1 MNRRNR
7 LPIGAFRNKFFVLL
21 LIAGIAMLA
30 APMATVQ
37 ATKPELR
44 SVEIESEGTHT
55 GHSLYS
61 YSRQHLYQ
69 DWEDNTNPDEA
80 ARDARRADLV
90 AGQRGE
96 ILTAPGYSN
105 PPMGQEIKVF
115 GNGDEIVL
123 KLTFHIDVKVV
134 HDGTSNLPSLRLVF
148 DGEALRP
155 PPDGTDRDAVYD
167 SARTAADTDLKV
179 VYFTYTVQDNDNL
192 FGDGINID
200 GKVRDGRPSYKDDAN
215 NFIIDNAT
223 TIPADV
229 STTADTDK
237 WKTPSG
243 DAYIYSKQLN
253 RDFYVGRQNMNYKE
267 PTTHPYIHTG
277 LNYQVDAKRASV
289 RIPGLIKDGTHDV
302 QTGYRTAYVNFATT
316 DPDAAVTEPDTQTVS
331 FDVEFLFYNYGIGGD
346 DDGVIADSTRGF
358 EATDIT
364 FTVDDT
370 AVTLGTTAPADWQV
384 SDPILIGLDH
394 RDPGF
399 FATEKEDN
407 GLVKHS
413 SAFKVYRAT
422 ITPPAVF
429 EGDVEITVPEDAT
442 MDIAG
447 NLSYA
452 SNTLTVP
459 VDTASIAVNIP
470 DAALR
475 AKIKEEL
482 DIAAG
487 TAVTRGDML
496 GLTDLDLSDSDVSD
510 LTGLK
515 YATNLEELNLEGTP
529 VSDVSPLSTLT
540 TLKELD
546 LSDTPVEDISSLST
560 LTNLEELDISGTTQ
574 VSDIPEE
581 LSGLTS
587 LTIFLPDAKA
597 DYFTLSALAA
607 GKFEVLTQE
616 GSSATTH
623 GISSAVAPVEAL
635 TRNLSEFFRNGG
647 TIELIA
653 PKLTT
658 GGAAKGD
665 VVISE
670 VLWGEDASQTPSSA
684 GQWIELYAVKAVADT
699 AVAKSWSLYFTTGK
713 LEIRPEVTIGETPY
727 LVIDSISNL
736 GLGYWEVPGGGG
748 RTVATDKA
756 ASASLVSMYRS
767 IDFEKDPDEVK
778 DGNRSDNWQASSA
791 PSINLGGQRIGTPG
805 STPSQR
811 IAAGDRTSFEGRKI
825 VINEVGNHTD
835 DSLDWVELRNDTTDA
850 VNIKEWELTL
860 VTGTPDKVPFDGK
873 ETVLVTL
880 PDKSIAGGGVLLV
893 ANSNPEGNLLA
904 GGDDLGVAD
913 ADEVKHGAKHQY
925 IVVSG
930 LNLPADGKFL
940 LLLRNKKEQKNKPI
954 HIEDAAGA
962 VFVPFVGTH
971 DSQNYNTE
979 VWPLQATPDP
989 DKDIFKDIDEAFKE
1003 GSVYQRDNENNFAEN
1018 AWSKRGF
1025 TGIGW
1030 DRDTPNADAYG
1041 GTPGY
1046 QNGVVKDKS
1055 AAGQVSISEIMF
1067 DTDNRLPQWI
1077 ELHNSSLTEAVNLND
1092 WTLRIQ
1098 QDATTDT
1105 AVRPD
1110 VTLKFVGGKIIPPN
1124 QTLLIVTD
1132 TGRTSGH
1139 FPDARVINLRRE
1151 SAYRDKLDLE
1161 RRSPVL
1167 ATTAFKLTLYG
1178 KEASGVK
1185 PVVDTVGNYVGRGE
1199 EPAWELPMLE
1209 DGRSSIIRR
1218 YGSASRATGAVA
1230 EDGTTEA
1237 GWVLAANTSLNEAQR
1252 DTFYGNAEDEGTPG
1266 YRGGGP
1272 LPVALSAFTAKR
1284 VEGAIVISWA
1294 TESELNNA
1302 GFNLLRSD
1310 ARNGTFTK
1318 INSELIA
1325 GAGTTGERN
1334 DYSWTDTSAK
1344 PNVVYYYRI
1353 EDVSNA
1359 GVQQTLQTTRLKGHL
1374 SADGKLTERW
1384 ATLKSEE

>member
-1 MNRRNR
+1 MYSKA
-7 LPIGAFRNKFFVLL
+7 LGKKMPLCIVVLL
-21 LIAGIAMLA
+21 AGL
-30 APMATVQ
+30 
-37 ATKPELR
+37 
-44 SVEIESEGTHT
+44 
-55 GHSLYS
+55 
-61 YSRQHLYQ
+61 
-69 DWEDNTNPDEA
+69 
-80 ARDARRADLV
+80 
-90 AGQRGE
+90 
-96 ILTAPGYSN
+96 
-105 PPMGQEIKVF
+105 
-115 GNGDEIVL
+115 
-123 KLTFHIDVKVV
+123 
-134 HDGTSNLPSLRLVF
+134 
-148 DGEALRP
+148 
-155 PPDGTDRDAVYD
+155 
-167 SARTAADTDLKV
+167 
-179 VYFTYTVQDNDNL
+179 
-192 FGDGINID
+192 
-200 GKVRDGRPSYKDDAN
+200 
-215 NFIIDNAT
+215 
-223 TIPADV
+223 
-229 STTADTDK
+229 
-237 WKTPSG
+237 
-243 DAYIYSKQLN
+243 
-253 RDFYVGRQNMNYKE
+253 
-267 PTTHPYIHTG
+267 
-277 LNYQVDAKRASV
+277 
-289 RIPGLIKDGTHDV
+289 
-302 QTGYRTAYVNFATT
+302 
-316 DPDAAVTEPDTQTVS
+316 
-331 FDVEFLFYNYGIGGD
+331 
-346 DDGVIADSTRGF
+346 VIA
-358 EATDIT
+358 
-364 FTVDDT
+364 
-370 AVTLGTTAPADWQV
+370 LP
-384 SDPILIGLDH
+384 
-394 RDPGF
+394 
-399 FATEKEDN
+399 FAA
-407 GLVKHS
+407 HS
-413 SAFKVYRAT
+413 
-422 ITPPAVF
+422 
-429 EGDVEITVPEDAT
+429 
-442 MDIAG
+442 
-447 NLSYA
+447 
-452 SNTLTVP
+452 
-459 VDTASIAVNIP
+459 
-470 DAALR
+470 ALESL
-475 AKIKEEL
+475 EEL
-482 DIAAG
+482 DLSG
-487 TAVTRGDML
+487 TEVE
-496 GLTDLDLSDSDVSD
+496 DVSS
-510 LTGLK
+510 L
-515 YATNLEELNLEGTP
+515 A
-529 VSDVSPLSTLT
+529 TLT
-540 TLKELD
+540 TLKKLD
-546 LSDTPVEDISSLST
+546 ISNTPVEDISALSS
-560 LTNLEELDISGTTQ
+560 LTNLEELDLRGTQ
-574 VSDIPEE
+574 VSDIPDE
-581 LSGLTS
+581 LSALDD
-587 LTIFLPDAKA
+587 LTIFRPDAKL
-597 DYFTLSALAA
+597 DYFKLSALAA
-607 GKFEVLTQE
+607 GGFEVLTQE
-616 GSSATTH
+616 GSSSTTH
-623 GISSAVAPVEAL
+623 GISSAVAPVETL

-658 GGAAKGD
+658 GGAVKGD

-670 VLWGEDASQTPSSA
+670 VLWGEDASQTPSSS
-684 GQWIELYAVKAVADT
+684 GQWLELYAVKAVAAT
-699 AVAKSWSLYFTTGK
+699 AVADDWALYFTTGD
-713 LEIRPEVTIGETPY
+713 LVNRAEVTIGETPY

-748 RTVATDKA
+748 RTVATNEA

-835 DSLDWVELRNDTTDA
+835 DSLDWVELRNDTDA
-850 VNIKEWELTL
+850 AVSIKEWEFTL
-860 VTGTPDKVPFDGK
+860 VTGDADERTEKVI
-873 ETVLVTL
+873 VTL

-904 GGDDLGVAD
+904 GGNNLGVD
-913 ADEVKHGAKHQY
+913 DVDEVQHGATHQY
-925 IVVSG
+925 VVVSG

-940 LLLRNKKEQKNKPI
+940 LLLRNGKDKENKPS

-971 DSQNYNTE
+971 EKENYNTE
-979 VWPLQATPDP
+979 VWPLQATP
-989 DKDIFKDIDEAFKE
+989 KGHSNIFKDIDEAFKE
-1003 GSVYQRDNENNFAEN
+1003 GSVYQRDNENNFAEK

-1237 GWVLAANTSLNEAQR
+1237 GWVLASNTSLNEAQR

>member
-1 MNRRNR
+1 MYSKA
-7 LPIGAFRNKFFVLL
+7 LGKKMPLCIVVLL
-21 LIAGIAMLA
+21 AGL
-30 APMATVQ
+30 
-37 ATKPELR
+37 
-44 SVEIESEGTHT
+44 
-55 GHSLYS
+55 
-61 YSRQHLYQ
+61 
-69 DWEDNTNPDEA
+69 
-80 ARDARRADLV
+80 
-90 AGQRGE
+90 
-96 ILTAPGYSN
+96 
-105 PPMGQEIKVF
+105 
-115 GNGDEIVL
+115 
-123 KLTFHIDVKVV
+123 
-134 HDGTSNLPSLRLVF
+134 
-148 DGEALRP
+148 
-155 PPDGTDRDAVYD
+155 
-167 SARTAADTDLKV
+167 
-179 VYFTYTVQDNDNL
+179 
-192 FGDGINID
+192 
-200 GKVRDGRPSYKDDAN
+200 
-215 NFIIDNAT
+215 
-223 TIPADV
+223 
-229 STTADTDK
+229 
-237 WKTPSG
+237 
-243 DAYIYSKQLN
+243 
-253 RDFYVGRQNMNYKE
+253 
-267 PTTHPYIHTG
+267 
-277 LNYQVDAKRASV
+277 
-289 RIPGLIKDGTHDV
+289 
-302 QTGYRTAYVNFATT
+302 
-316 DPDAAVTEPDTQTVS
+316 
-331 FDVEFLFYNYGIGGD
+331 
-346 DDGVIADSTRGF
+346 VIA
-358 EATDIT
+358 
-364 FTVDDT
+364 
-370 AVTLGTTAPADWQV
+370 LP
-384 SDPILIGLDH
+384 
-394 RDPGF
+394 
-399 FATEKEDN
+399 FAA
-407 GLVKHS
+407 HS
-413 SAFKVYRAT
+413 A
-422 ITPPAVF
+422 
-429 EGDVEITVPEDAT
+429 
-442 MDIAG
+442 
-447 NLSYA
+447 
-452 SNTLTVP
+452 LT
-459 VDTASIAVNIP
+459 S
-470 DAALR
+470 L
-475 AKIKEEL
+475 EEL
-482 DIAAG
+482 DLSG
-487 TAVTRGDML
+487 TEVE
-496 GLTDLDLSDSDVSD
+496 DVSS
-510 LTGLK
+510 L
-515 YATNLEELNLEGTP
+515 A
-529 VSDVSPLSTLT
+529 TLT
-540 TLKELD
+540 TLKKLD
-546 LSDTPVEDISSLST
+546 ISNTPVEDISALSS
-560 LTNLEELDISGTTQ
+560 LTNLEELDLRGTQ
-574 VSDIPEE
+574 VSDIPDE
-581 LSGLTS
+581 LSALDD
-587 LTIFLPDAKA
+587 LTILRPDAKL

-607 GKFEVLTQE
+607 GGFEVLTQE
-616 GSSATTH
+616 GSSSTTH
-623 GISSAVAPVEAL
+623 GISSAVAPVETL

-670 VLWGEDASQTPSSA
+670 VLWGEDASQTPSSS
-684 GQWIELYAVKAVADT
+684 GQWLELYAVKAVAAT
-699 AVAKSWSLYFTTGK
+699 AVADDWALYFTTGD
-713 LEIRPEVTIGETPY
+713 LVNRAEVTIGETPY

-748 RTVATDKA
+748 RTVATDEA

-767 IDFEKDPDEVK
+767 IDFAKAEVE

-825 VINEVGNHTD
+825 VINEVGNHTS
-835 DSLDWVELRNDTTDA
+835 DSLDWIELRNDTDA
-850 VNIKEWELTL
+850 AVSIKEWELTL
-860 VTGTPDKVPFDGK
+860 VTGDASARTEK
-873 ETVLVTL
+873 VLVTL

-893 ANSNPEGNLLA
+893 ANSNPEGNFLA
-904 GGDDLGVAD
+904 GGNNLGVDD
-913 ADEVKHGAKHQY
+913 ADEVQHGATHQY
-925 IVVSG
+925 VVVSG

-940 LLLRNKKEQKNKPI
+940 LLLRNGKDKENKPI